1 MVNPR
6 VCELL
11 VYCHISICVAFR
23 ICSLQ
28 LIYLF
33 LSPGCSIFFSSFP
46 LNISL
51 GKFSFTQLTYFAAEP
66 LWPSLSVFPV
76 GWTIPSGIWSLFN
89 LVLIWQYF
97 LQFFNTA
104 HPSSKHHISISLPLP
119 TSLFHPLNRPLCS
132 PISVLLLST
141 ALVQFLPS

>member
-51 GKFSFTQLTYFAAEP
+51 GKFSFTQHSSPILLQNLSDPHSLFSLLDGPSHQEFDHSLTWFSFDNTSFNFLILHTP
-66 LWPSLSVFPV
+66 LQSTIFPSVFPCQPHCF
-76 GWTIPSGIWSLFN
+76 TL
-89 LVLIWQYF
+89 
-97 LQFFNTA
+97 
-104 HPSSKHHISISLPLP
+104 
-119 TSLFHPLNRPLCS
+119 
-132 PISVLLLST
+132 
-141 ALVQFLPS
+141 